1 MMIIAILKGEW
12 HGSVVRAIQ
21 NYNNFFVNLY
31 SHHSITKRQK
41 KKVLKYIESEFVI
54 YIFNHIAQYKSI
66 NFRRQSI
73 GIMHEQGID
82 DFSDDKKLKT

>member
-1 MMIIAILKGEW
+1 MIIAILKGEW

-41 KKVLKYIESEFVI
+41 KKVLKYIESEICHI
-54 YIFNHIAQYKSI
+54 YLQSYSSI
-66 NFRRQSI
+66 QV
-73 GIMHEQGID
+73 H
-82 DFSDDKKLKT
+82 KLSKTIHRYHARTGH